1 MRRRRKPTCKRR
13 SDLPIPSE
21 HRLLGGGALAW
32 AIGISLLPEHR
43 GRQAQAVLALRLARE
58 LEREGVERVVRVG
71 LGVDLDRFHPVRR
84 AAAPSQSSESLPAA
98 PKCVRAHDNIGS
110 PEPP

>member
-1 MRRRRKPTCKRR
+1 MGKINGPDRELPRSGPSEPGALLTLYLRRRYHYATP
-13 SDLPIPSE
+13 
-21 HRLLGGGALAW
+21 RLTTLLTGA
-32 AIGISLLPEHR
+32 
-43 GRQAQAVLALRLARE
+43 AL
-58 LEREGVERVVRVG
+58 
-71 LGVDLDRFHPVRR
+71 PVRR